1 MAKIST
7 TYAEDPDNLTWLDGV
22 AQVVSEH
29 RGSEVS
35 RADVIRW
42 AIRRTRA
49 RVSGYST
56 AAISAE
62 I

>member
-42 AIRRTRA
+42 AVRRA
-49 RVSGYST
+49 RADAERRPAS
-56 AAISAE
+56 AISAE